1 MVGIVLA
8 AALLFFLV
16 RNMLIEPGNVLEITV
31 DGEAYGT
38 YSLQE
43 DQTIEIRDG
52 NICRIEGGEVSM
64 IWATARTCSAS
75 IRRLWESMAE
85 ILSACPPGWCCPW
98 AVMRK
103 MRRWTRWRPD
113 GESKLEE
120 KLMGRKTAYL
130 GLFAAAAMLLGYV
143 KA

>member
-1 MVGIVLA
+1 MKRCRTCQIQRACDKINGMKKHDFLLVGIVLA

-85 ILSACPPGWCCPW
+85 ILSACPPGG
-98 AVMRK
+98 AVR
-103 MRRWTRWRPD
+103 
-113 GESKLEE
+113 
-120 KLMGRKTAYL
+120 GRL
-130 GLFAAAAMLLGYV
+130 
-143 KA
+143 

>member
-1 MVGIVLA
+1 MKRCRTCQIQRACDKINGMKKHDFLLVGIVLA

-43 DQTIEIRDG
+43 DQTIEIGDG

-64 IWATARTCSAS
+64 IWADCPDQLCVHQKAISRNHESIICLPNQVVAEVESA
-75 IRRLWESMAE
+75 ESSE
-85 ILSACPPGWCCPW
+85 YD
-98 AVMRK
+98 AV
-103 MRRWTRWRPD
+103 
-113 GESKLEE
+113 
-120 KLMGRKTAYL
+120 
-130 GLFAAAAMLLGYV
+130 V
-143 KA
+143 Q